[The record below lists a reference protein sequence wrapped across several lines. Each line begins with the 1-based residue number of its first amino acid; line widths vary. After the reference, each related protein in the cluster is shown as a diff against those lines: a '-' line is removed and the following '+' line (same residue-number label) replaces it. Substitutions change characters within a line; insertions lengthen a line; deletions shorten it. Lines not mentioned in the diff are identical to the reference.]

1 MDKAAKT
8 KVRLKMKSVITIEKE
23 IYTSLNAYTV
33 KSSNGSRMY
42 RSKNNYK
49 YKDSIFSKD
58 EYTVLGMINGKIVN
72 IECKNYMS
80 AKQLFLAMQ

>member
-1 MDKAAKT
+1 
-8 KVRLKMKSVITIEKE
+8 MKSVINVEIEK
-23 IYTSLNAYTV
+23 YVSLNAYTV

-58 EYTVLGMINGKIVN
+58 EYTVLGMINGKVVT
-72 IECKNYMS
+72 IECKNYTS

>member
-1 MDKAAKT
+1 
-8 KVRLKMKSVITIEKE
+8 MKSVINVEIEK
-23 IYTSLNAYTV
+23 YVSLNAYTV

-58 EYTVLGMINGKIVN
+58 EYTVIGMINGKVVI
-72 IECKNYMS
+72 IECKNYTS

>member
-1 MDKAAKT
+1 
-8 KVRLKMKSVITIEKE
+8 MKSAITIEKE

-33 KSSNGSRMY
+33 KSSNGSRLF

-58 EYTVLGMINGKIVN
+58 EYAVLGMVNGKILR
-72 IECKNYMS
+72 IQCKDYRS
-80 AKQLFLAMQ
+80 AKELFMAMQQ

>member
-1 MDKAAKT
+1 
-8 KVRLKMKSVITIEKE
+8 MKSVITIKKE
-23 IYTSLNAYTV
+23 DFITLNAYTV

-49 YKDSIFSKD
+49 YKDSIYSKD
-58 EYTVLGMINGKIVN
+58 QYDVLGMVNGKIMY
-72 IECKNYMS
+72 IECKNYRS

>member
-1 MDKAAKT
+1 
-8 KVRLKMKSVITIEKE
+8 MKSAITIEKE

-58 EYTVLGMINGKIVN
+58 EYSVLGMVNGKIVN
-72 IECKNYMS
+72 IECKNYQS